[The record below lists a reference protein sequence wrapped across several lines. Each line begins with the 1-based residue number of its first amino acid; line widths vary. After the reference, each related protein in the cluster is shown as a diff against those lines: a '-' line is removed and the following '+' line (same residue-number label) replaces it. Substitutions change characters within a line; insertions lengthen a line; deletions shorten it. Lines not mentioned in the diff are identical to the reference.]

1 MFIDNF
7 SNAVELIDT
16 CFLLEKHLKLMGK
29 KEFKYKKEMWNL
41 KLCKKV
47 GVWSRT
53 SYKKVRQYGDAYKQ
67 LPSYQK
73 ISVQTFEH
81 KNY

>member
-1 MFIDNF
+1 
-7 SNAVELIDT
+7 
-16 CFLLEKHLKLMGK
+16 MG
-29 KEFKYKKEMWNL
+29 NL

-53 SYKKVRQYGDAYKQ
+53 SYKKVRQYGDAYEQ
-67 LPSYQK
+67 LPCYQQ